1 MIVLQFAVL
10 PLTLSLAGT
19 IPWGVDHDSGIPVVS
34 ITTGSLPSSLH
45 KLYMGDRIIK
55 HVSDQVPEDRRSE
68 HVEEFNAE
76 SDFDRSA
83 VSPLVFRRLEIE
95 VQSDERSRRDWLGIG
110 PMSELVEAHASV
122 DYFSNRTELV
132 LGSSEESFTARCLPE
147 SVARVLIGADLGM
160 PDISAVGAIETAANR
175 FEGIFRFSPI
185 DVILEIGQRTFNE
198 LFADLISQGLLDH
211 SRLAVSS
218 LDALDRF
225 RNITLAFH
233 NDSLVLSPVDYIDVN
248 TGGLRIR
255 PYELYDQPIIHFN
268 PLLIPNINVRSSNL
282 GLLIGKSI
290 NQRGE
295 HRPTPSGEHIPTP
308 SSPPP
313 RHRVNPSPLPE
324 SKKKSRPGHHEEDN

>member
-76 SDFDRSA
+76 SYFDRSA

-95 VQSDERSRRDWLGIG
+95 VQSGERSRRDWLGIG

-122 DYFSNRTELV
+122 DYFSDRTELV
-132 LGSSEESFTARCLPE
+132 LGSPEESFTARCLPE
-147 SVARVLIGADLGM
+147 SVARVLIGADLAM
-160 PDISAVGAIETAANR
+160 PDISAAGAIETAANR

-248 TGGLRIR
+248 TGELRIR

-268 PLLIPNINVRSSNL
+268 PLLIPDINVRSSNL
-282 GLLIGKSI
+282 GLLIGRLPSFLH
-290 NQRGE
+290 
-295 HRPTPSGEHIPTP
+295 HRETT
-308 SSPPP
+308 SSP

-324 SKKKSRPGHHEEDN
+324 SKKKSRPGQHEEDN